1 MSEVGYRRLGRRNAF
16 TLIELLVVVAIIGL
30 LVALLFPAFSYAR
43 QVAKKT
49 KAKAEVK
56 QLDLAFRAIQ
66 SDYRGWPTA
75 PVNLSSTLP
84 SGGGTVGST
93 IIGFLKGG
101 NTRGA
106 IYMEFDA
113 SSTNSAGDF
122 VDPWGGVY
130 KVALAGPSDNGRI
143 NPPHGTVYREIGAW
157 SKGKDGLDTS
167 AAQQKDDVTSWMQ

>member
-1 MSEVGYRRLGRRNAF
+1 MNEAGYLRLGRRNAF

-84 SGGGTVGST
+84 PGGGTVGST

-101 NTRGA
+101 NSRGA

-113 SSTNSAGDF
+113 ASTNSAGDF

-130 KVALAGPSDNGRI
+130 KAALGTAGQI
-143 NPPHGTVYREIGAW
+143 TPPHGNVLREIGAW

>member
-66 SDYRGWPTA
+66 SDYRGWSTA
-75 PVNLSSTLP
+75 PVAIGGLLP
-84 SGGGTVGST
+84 ASGGGVVGSDVV
-93 IIGFLKGG
+93 GFLRGG
-101 NTRGA
+101 NSRGA

-113 SSTNSAGDF
+113 ASTNGAGDF
-122 VDPWGGVY
+122 MDPWNGGY
-130 KVALAGPSDNGRI
+130 KAALGTA
-143 NPPHGTVYREIGAW
+143 GTVSPYGSPLYREIGVW
-157 SKGKDGLDTS
+157 SKGKDGLDGT

>member
-1 MSEVGYRRLGRRNAF
+1 MNEAGYLRLGRRNAF

-66 SDYRGWPTA
+66 SDYRGWPVPPFVTGSGQDVVFA
-75 PVNLSSTLP
+75 MVQFLNNSS
-84 SGGGTVGST
+84 GE
-93 IIGFLKGG
+93 
-101 NTRGA
+101 NTRRVL
-106 IYMEFDA
+106 YMEFDA
-113 SSTNSAGDF
+113 ASTNSSGSF
-122 VDPWGGVY
+122 VDPWGSAYRYFIATPGDGIITPYTGVT
-130 KVALAGPSDNGRI
+130 I
-143 NPPHGTVYREIGAW
+143 YREIGVW
-157 SKGKDGLDTS
+157 SVGKDGSSAS